1 MTKVLLVEDEDALRE
16 TLEEILELNDIQVSS
31 VASGEDALVILN
43 TWTPDLII
51 SDIMMPGISG
61 IDLVKILKSNTELK
75 DVPVIFLSALASE
88 DDQNRGLVAGANG
101 YVTKPFKSVELISL
115 IKKLIK

>member
-16 TLEEILELNDIQVSS
+16 TLEEILELSDIQVNS
-31 VASGEDALVILN
+31 VGSAEDALVILK
-43 TWTPDLII
+43 TWIPDLII
-51 SDIMMPGISG
+51 SDIMMPGMNGFELI
-61 IDLVKILKSNTELK
+61 KILKGKAGLK
-75 DVPVIFLSALASE
+75 NVPVIFLSALASE
-88 DDQNRGLVAGANG
+88 DDQNRGLEAGANG